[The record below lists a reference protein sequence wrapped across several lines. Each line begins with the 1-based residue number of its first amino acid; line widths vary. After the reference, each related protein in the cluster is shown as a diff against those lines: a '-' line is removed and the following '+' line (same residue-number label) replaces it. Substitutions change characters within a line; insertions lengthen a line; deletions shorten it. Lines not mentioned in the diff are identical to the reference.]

1 MDEFRKLRYVLI
13 LSQRMCVRLRKKAV
27 ALETSSCV
35 CSVVYVCLIRWKEPF
50 YLPAMC
56 YNMILVPNIFNFC
69 RINMVDSFTACW
81 LVQADP
87 VSTGNMFQDLPRLCE
102 TADNTERYI

>member
-1 MDEFRKLRYVLI
+1 MGESHKLRYVPI
-13 LSQRMCVRLRKKAV
+13 LSQRLCFRLRKKAV

-35 CSVVYVCLIRWKEPF
+35 CSVVYVFLIRWKQPF
-50 YLPAMC
+50 YLPVVC

-69 RINMVDSFTACW
+69 RCINTMDSYTACW

-87 VSTGNMFQDLPRLCE
+87 RIHG
-102 TADNTERYI
+102 